1 MKSSLIFTTSKTTS
15 EKTRKT
21 VRRGDLR
28 ESLPSHF
35 LYLVQIQRCVST
47 THSTMKFHRSV
58 LGFFT
63 VSASLDVAL
72 AFSSFTPN
80 RNNAKTLV
88 YSSVAEVDTASAT
101 ESLTNDIISKLQ
113 FREAQRE
120 LQRLELDTTGTL
132 SAMRD
137 RLREATV
144 QRSNTEADS
153 EVRVIDEE
161 KLNKVRDTYC
171 FIV

>member
-1 MKSSLIFTTSKTTS
+1 M
-15 EKTRKT
+15 
-21 VRRGDLR
+21 
-28 ESLPSHF
+28 
-35 LYLVQIQRCVST
+35 ST

-58 LGFFT
+58 LGFLT
-63 VSASLDVAL
+63 ASASLDVAL

-88 YSSVAEVDTASAT
+88 YSSVAEVDTGSAT

>member
-21 VRRGDLR
+21 VRRGEER

-35 LYLVQIQRCVST
+35 LYLVQIKRSVST

-58 LGFFT
+58 LGFLT

-161 KLNKVRDTYC
+161 KLNKVRDTCC